1 MNQLGINH
9 TEPVGHQPYP
19 GFVMNQ
25 LGINHTGLVG
35 HQPYPGFVMKKTET
49 GTWLE
54 IESLFIDSTVLGS

>member
-9 TEPVGHQPYP
+9 TGPVGHQPYP

-25 LGINHTGLVG
+25 LGINHTGPEG
-35 HQPYPGFVMKKTET
+35 HEPYLDFVMKTET

-54 IESLFIDSTVLGS
+54 IESFSIDSTF